1 MVKTEFDP
9 TEVQGNILRGYRRSR
24 VRYLMLTIKD
34 AAQTRQWLGRT
45 LDASDSSA
53 PTITSEAP
61 WSTRPDYCFNLGI
74 SFQGLRAL
82 QLNEAALSSF
92 PDEYRSGMAARAT
105 KIGDVGNSAPEH
117 WHEAFRDS
125 KALHLICNIHADDQ
139 AHLDS
144 IQKLVESGTD
154 SAFKVLAARDGWN
167 FDGSTVHFGYRDNI
181 SQPRFQGVHDPAR
194 YPDAQPQS
202 PLGSVLLGYP
212 TAYEGLRWR
221 VPEPTPLGHNGTFN
235 AFRILQQDV
244 EGFERYLDQAADE
257 LQKHPQANRLAPPGI
272 EKRWTEQQHAYKS
285 SAENHWFERYLD
297 TGFSYP
303 DVLRELVAAALCGRW
318 RNGVPMALSPD
329 TPFPDTPVSLTD
341 FDYPQGS
348 GCPFGSHT
356 RRCNPRGGHIVQ
368 RVANNTRRLVRRGM
382 PYGPVYDPAN
392 PDQQERGL
400 LGNFLSGNLGA
411 QFEAVMCDWLNLG
424 LQDPRVTGS
433 NDPLLGVNDEK
444 MSWFDLPV
452 PDSTPIRLR
461 GLPRFV
467 ETRGGEYLFLPGL
480 PAIRHIASL

>member
-1 MVKTEFDP
+1 MVSTDFDP
-9 TEVQGNILRGYRRSR
+9 KKVQGNILRGYRRSR
-24 VRYLMLTIKD
+24 VRYLMIAIKD
-34 AAQTRQWLGRT
+34 ARQTRQWLGRT
-45 LDASDSSA
+45 LDAEDSGA

-61 WSTRPDYCFNLGI
+61 WTERPEYCFNLGI
-74 SFQGLRAL
+74 SYRGLQAL
-82 QLNEAALSSF
+82 QLSEASLNSF

-105 KIGDVGNSAPEH
+105 KIGDVGKSAPAH
-117 WHEAFRDS
+117 WHAPFGTSE
-125 KALHLICNIHADDQ
+125 LHLIISLYADDQ

-144 IQKLVESGTD
+144 AQKLIESATD
-154 SAFKVLAARDGWN
+154 SAFSILSVRDGWN

-181 SQPRFQGVHDPAR
+181 SQPRFQGVHDPKQF
-194 YPDAQPQS
+194 PDAQPLS
-202 PLGSVLLGYP
+202 PIGSVLLGYP
-212 TAYEGLRWR
+212 TAYEGLTWR
-221 VPEPTPLGHNGTFN
+221 VPTPQNLGLNGTFS
-235 AFRILQQDV
+235 AFRVLQQDV

-257 LQKHPQANRLAPPGI
+257 LQNHPQVGGLAPPGI

-285 SAENHWFERYLD
+285 SPENHWFERYLD
-297 TGFSYP
+297 SGFSYR

-318 RNGVPMALSPD
+318 RNGVPMALSPH
-329 TPFPDTPVSLTD
+329 TPFPDNPVSLTD

-348 GCPFGSHT
+348 GCPYGSHT

-368 RVANNTRRLVRRGM
+368 RVANNTRRLVRRGI
-382 PYGPVYDPAN
+382 PYGPVYNPDN
-392 PDQQERGL
+392 PDQEERGL

-444 MSWFDLPV
+444 MSWFDLPL
-452 PDSTPIRLR
+452 PDGPPIRLR

-480 PAIRHIASL
+480 PAIEYIASL